1 MPEKKVHK
9 IQIDRKACIGAATCM
24 VISPDG
30 FELDEESIATVKP
43 GAEKLS
49 DDVLIMAAQSCPTQA
64 VILFDKEG
72 NQILPPK

>member
-1 MPEKKVHK
+1 
-9 IQIDRKACIGAATCM
+9 M